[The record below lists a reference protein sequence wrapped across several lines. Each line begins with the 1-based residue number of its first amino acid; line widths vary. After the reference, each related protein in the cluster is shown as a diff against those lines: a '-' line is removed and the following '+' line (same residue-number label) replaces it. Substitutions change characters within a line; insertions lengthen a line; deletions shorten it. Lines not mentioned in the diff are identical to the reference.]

1 MASEGSDRCKKKNK
15 KTFFHETRRNT
26 VNFSQ
31 SMETQMVHDENDCT
45 RLKQKDGQ
53 LPVSQLET
61 EMASN
66 RSDCLTAEQKDGF

>member
-1 MASEGSDRCKKKNK
+1 
-15 KTFFHETRRNT
+15 
-26 VNFSQ
+26 
-31 SMETQMVHDENDCT
+31 MVHDENDCT

>member
-1 MASEGSDRCKKKNK
+1 
-15 KTFFHETRRNT
+15 
-26 VNFSQ
+26 
-31 SMETQMVHDENDCT
+31 METQMVHDENDCP

-66 RSDCLTAEQKDGF
+66 RSDCLTAEQKDGFWCLAKRELKLCAMEATGHVQESNKKTDDYQ